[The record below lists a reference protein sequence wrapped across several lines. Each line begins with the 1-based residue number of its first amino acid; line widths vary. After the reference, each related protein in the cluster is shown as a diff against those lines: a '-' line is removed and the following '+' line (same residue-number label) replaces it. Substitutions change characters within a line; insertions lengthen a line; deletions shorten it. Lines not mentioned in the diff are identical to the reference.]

1 MRNRYWSQL
10 GFSFAGENSRIWSNK
25 LFGEQGCAWWTCQA
39 GWLAF
44 VRIVTQVGADLHT
57 ESARIHANHWIHL
70 HTQKHLKE
78 LEALTK
84 KAGTDIAPTFG
95 LDACWPGCM
104 WQSRPRCRQCTGAS
118 FAQDMRFLNVFV
130 GTCFEFF
137 AKIQVF
143 RSIIS
148 AYSNKADL
156 PANWPSRRKDLKYL
170 STIFNCLSTLVVVSF
185 FASPYWRDF
194 CLAKLCPRSQD
205 LEVLFCCQLWCLTT
219 WWLVHS

>member
-1 MRNRYWSQL
+1 
-10 GFSFAGENSRIWSNK
+10 
-25 LFGEQGCAWWTCQA
+25 
-39 GWLAF
+39 
-44 VRIVTQVGADLHT
+44 
-57 ESARIHANHWIHL
+57 
-70 HTQKHLKE
+70 
-78 LEALTK
+78 
-84 KAGTDIAPTFG
+84 
-95 LDACWPGCM
+95 M

-170 STIFNCLSTLVVVSF
+170 STIFNCLSTLVF
-185 FASPYWRDF
+185 FMFFFPF
-194 CLAKLCPRSQD
+194 CKSILKGFLFGQTLSSLSRSRGFVLLPTLMSDNLVACP
-205 LEVLFCCQLWCLTT
+205 FLTLKFKIFGQAAART
-219 WWLVHS
+219 LNLLGC